1 MRARLSQQETE
12 ARVRTDAILEQ
23 LVNACRQVGLSSFI
37 LVQSFLRSP
46 AKLSQFFFVAVF
58 SLHKCIIIMSLV
70 QVGELEGNEAKANE
84 ELSQLRNEVQ

>member
-1 MRARLSQQETE
+1 MRARLNQQETE

-23 LVNACRQVGLSSFI
+23 LVNACRQVGRSSFTCAI
-37 LVQSFLRSP
+37 FLKISRQIEP
-46 AKLSQFFFVAVF
+46 VFFVAVF

-70 QVGELEGNEAKANE
+70 QVGELEVNEAKASE